1 MSADA
6 NSVNI
11 KSAKPKYHHGDLRA
25 ELVRIGLEHLSRS
38 ASDALSLREIARDA
52 GVSAT
57 AVYRHFPDKASLL
70 KALCVEGDAQLAT
83 CFRDA
88 RDGAGGGK
96 AGFDAVGRAYVRFAI
111 ANPALFRLMMSSH
124 GSEMRLGDNAL
135 GSDAFGI
142 LMDGISALTPPEGD
156 DARRR
161 IAALQSWS
169 IVHGL
174 ATLMLDGQVPAD
186 DGLIDAVIQSHLA

>member
-1 MSADA
+1 MNVNA

-11 KSAKPKYHHGDLRA
+11 KTTKPNYHHGDLRS

-38 ASDALSLREIARDA
+38 PSDTLSLREIAREA

-57 AVYRHFPDKASLL
+57 AVYRHFPDKASLV
-70 KALCVEGDAQLAT
+70 KALCFEGDAQLAH
-83 CFRDA
+83 CFREA

-111 ANPALFRLMMSSH
+111 GNPALFRLMMSSH
-124 GSEMRLGDNAL
+124 GLEMRLGTGSL

-142 LMDGISALTPPEGD
+142 LIDGISALTPPEVDGE
-156 DARRR
+156 RRR

-174 ATLMLDGQVPAD
+174 ATLMLDGQVPAEES
-186 DGLIDAVIQSHLA
+186 LIEAVIKSHFA

>member
-1 MSADA
+1 MDTDD

-11 KSAKPKYHHGDLRA
+11 KKAKPSYHHGDLHA

-38 ASDALSLREIARDA
+38 PGDALSLREIAREA

-70 KALCVEGDAQLAT
+70 KALCVEGDAQLASY
-83 CFRDA
+83 FRVA
-88 RDGAGGGK
+88 RDSAGGGK

-111 ANPALFRLMMSSH
+111 GNPALFRLMMSSH
-124 GSEMRLGDNAL
+124 GAEMRLGTGSL

-142 LMDGISALTPPEGD
+142 LMDGISALTPPEVDGE
-156 DARRR
+156 RRR

-186 DGLIDAVIQSHLA
+186 ESLIEAVIKSHFT